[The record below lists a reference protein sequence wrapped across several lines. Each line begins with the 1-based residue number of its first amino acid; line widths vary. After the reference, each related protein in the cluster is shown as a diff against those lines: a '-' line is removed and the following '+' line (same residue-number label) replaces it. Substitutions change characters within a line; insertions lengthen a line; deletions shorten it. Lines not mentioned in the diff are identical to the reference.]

1 MLRPSLTVVYRGADG
16 REQRAD
22 ALSISIVTRN
32 GKYVIA
38 YVSSGSLQTIRQ
50 QDLFKIEVSEASSCP
65 WCDQNIEGN
74 TPCNEAE
81 KGVTGVSSAIKQPNT
96 EALSKPECEPQAIE
110 SKDVGDK
117 EAVIGPVLGVDDSGC
132 EAEDKDG

>member
-22 ALSISIVTRN
+22 ALSITVVTS
-32 GKYVIA
+32 
-38 YVSSGSLQTIRQ
+38 VSSGGLYTIKPE
-50 QDLFKIEVSEASSCP
+50 DLFKIEVSEASFCP